1 MSSLTEKPHGSLFIV
16 ATPIGHLGDITFRA
30 IETLKTVD
38 VILAEDT
45 RHANIL
51 MQHYQIHTTIE
62 SFHTHNEQKK
72 SEHYITML
80 QKGKQLALISDAGT
94 PLISDPGYP
103 LVHLARNLGISV
115 IPIPGP
121 SALICA
127 LSAAGVAT
135 DEFSFYGFP
144 PAKSSARI
152 KFFQNCLQ
160 QERTIVFY
168 ESTHRILD
176 SLKDLSPLLQQN
188 PIVIAKEL
196 TKSYEQFKHGSI
208 DEVLQWFAEDTNRSK
223 GEFVV
228 IIPARKGQE
237 DHRAS
242 EQILKILLQEL
253 PTKQAVNICQK
264 ITGDAKN
271 HLYELAIRLQKV

>member
-1 MSSLTEKPHGSLFIV
+1 MSSLTENSHGSLYIV
-16 ATPIGHLGDITFRA
+16 ATPIGHLGDMTFRA

-45 RHANIL
+45 RHASIL

-103 LVHLARNLGISV
+103 LVHQARKLGIPV
-115 IPIPGP
+115 IPIPGA

-135 DEFSFYGFP
+135 DEFSFHGFP
-144 PAKSSARI
+144 PAKSAARI
-152 KFFQNCLQ
+152 KFFESCLQ
-160 QERTIVFY
+160 QHHTMVFY
-168 ESTHRILD
+168 ESPHRILD
-176 SLKDLSPLLQQN
+176 CLNDLLAMLHQH

-208 DEVLQWFAEDTNRSK
+208 DEILQWFAEDSNRQK
-223 GEFVV
+223 GEFVL
-228 IIPARKGQE
+228 IIPAREKQG
-237 DHRAS
+237 DHHVA
-242 EQILKILLQEL
+242 EQILKTLLHEL

-264 ITGDAKN
+264 ITGEAKN
-271 HLYELAIRLQKV
+271 HLYELAIQLQKV

>member
-1 MSSLTEKPHGSLFIV
+1 MSSLTEKPRGSLFIV

-196 TKSYEQFKHGSI
+196 TKSYEQFKQGCI

-237 DHRAS
+237 DHHAS